1 MFSIVHCILPLV
13 LGIACYTEIR
23 FRRIPNVLTVSTMIF
38 GLAGW
43 GILNG
48 LDGILFSLYGLLI
61 GGGVFLPF
69 CLMGILGGGDM
80 KLMAAAG
87 AVIGYPLIIPALCY
101 TCFSGGIIALVTAAW
116 QGQIL
121 SALARCFHII
131 FGGSKKRSEGLKK
144 APTLPYGI
152 AIASGTILALLL
164 SF

>member
-1 MFSIVHCILPLV
+1 MTIIHCILPV
-13 LGIACYTEIR
+13 LLAIACYTEIR
-23 FRRIPNVLTVSTMIF
+23 SRRIPNILTVSAMIF

-87 AVIGYPLIIPALCY
+87 AIIGYPLIIPALCY
-101 TCFSGGIIALVTAAW
+101 TCFAGGIMALVMAAW

-121 SALARCFHII
+121 STLARCFNII
-131 FGGSKKRSEGLKK
+131 FGGSKKRPEGLRK

-152 AIASGTILALLL
+152 AIAFGTILSLLL
-164 SF
+164 SL